1 MKKKRFAN
9 IFFTNNYPFINNIFN
24 DYYYKK
30 IVLNLTN

>member
-1 MKKKRFAN
+1 MKKKR
-9 IFFTNNYPFINNIFN
+9 FTNNYPFINNIFN